1 MSNRSTSVSLHV
13 IIFLL
18 GQELSGRSRRSPR
31 CAPSGF
37 ETLTRHSPTARG
49 KDAASGCI
57 TPHVSA
63 PVHRSQTVSC
73 PEPSTPTPP
82 SGGSRSGSLNPK
94 PQRGGGP
101 AWRMRVL
108 VHTGAHAP
116 ERAHFPPPR
125 AVPDGTARAGQGRSR
140 ENCAKS
146 AGSSFLAP
154 WRRVV
159 LPISMR
165 AVVRALRFR
174 EPSRPVSP
182 RALVGSWLLS
192 SPGAAA
198 ASAPG
203 PTPNP
208 GATSPR
214 RPRAGGYGYLD
225 W

>member
-37 ETLTRHSPTARG
+37 ETLTRHSPAARG
-49 KDAASGCI
+49 NDAASGCI

-82 SGGSRSGSLNPK
+82 SGGSHSGSLNPK

-116 ERAHFPPPR
+116 ERAHFPLPELYLMVRPGRGKAEAAKIARNPR
-125 AVPDGTARAGQGRSR
+125 EVAFWRHGAESCYRFLCVPSSGPCGSASQVDLSHPEPWWARGT
-140 ENCAKS
+140 
-146 AGSSFLAP
+146 
-154 WRRVV
+154 
-159 LPISMR
+159 
-165 AVVRALRFR
+165 
-174 EPSRPVSP
+174 
-182 RALVGSWLLS
+182 
-192 SPGAAA
+192 
-198 ASAPG
+198 
-203 PTPNP
+203 
-208 GATSPR
+208 
-214 RPRAGGYGYLD
+214 
-225 W
+225 